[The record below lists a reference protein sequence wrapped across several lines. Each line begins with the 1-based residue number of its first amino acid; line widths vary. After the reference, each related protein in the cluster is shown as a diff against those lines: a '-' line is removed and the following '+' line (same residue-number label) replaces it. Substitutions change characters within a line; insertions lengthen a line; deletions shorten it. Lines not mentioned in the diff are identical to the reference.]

1 MTMLRIGLRFHRTG
15 LISTAALGGFS
26 GMLQSLGF
34 QAVVGNSEAARQ
46 QFGFQMQVLGRQLS
60 YLVPLPVHPETLAG
74 YVQWR
79 AFGFFP
85 VFFGFWALMAGS
97 GVIRGDEDRGLLE
110 LWLASGTS
118 RARLT
123 AARAG
128 AFVIAVAVAILIVLL
143 LTGLGATIVG
153 SPLPIQGL
161 LADGAALLATTSA
174 CFAIALLVAQF
185 ADSRRMAAGVGA
197 IVLLGL
203 FLLNSLGRTLQG
215 PDRFRGVSPFY
226 YYDRTNGLSP
236 GGQIEWASIL
246 GLSVAAIAL
255 IALAGVA
262 FARRDL
268 GAGLIRPR
276 PGVRAGVTEPSR
288 NPLLRLPVLATIYE
302 QRVGLIAWMVSTA
315 LLALFMTSLAKS
327 VADLVSHVPIFRA
340 YVSGQGDL
348 NRAVISVFWF
358 AMMPLV
364 LAVFAVTQVSRWTT
378 DDTEGRLEM
387 VLSAPVSRWR
397 VALEREGALLLATT
411 LIAVVG
417 SIVTFWAA
425 DAQGINLGVGPI
437 VVATA
442 LLLPFGLAFGALGAA
457 FAGWIPRATVLL
469 LSGYAVASYFLTQFA
484 PLFRWPRWVENFGI
498 FYLYGTPLTT
508 GVYWTGF
515 WILMAVIGVAMTVGL
530 VSFQRRDL
538 GR

>member
-1 MTMLRIGLRFHRTG
+1 
-15 LISTAALGGFS
+15 
-26 GMLQSLGF
+26 
-34 QAVVGNSEAARQ
+34 
-46 QFGFQMQVLGRQLS
+46 
-60 YLVPLPVHPETLAG
+60 
-74 YVQWR
+74 
-79 AFGFFP
+79 
-85 VFFGFWALMAGS
+85 MAGS

-118 RARLT
+118 RARVT

-128 AFVIAVAVAILIVLL
+128 AFVIAVAAAIVIVLL

-246 GLSVAAIAL
+246 GLSVAAVAL
-255 IALAGVA
+255 ITLAGVA

-268 GAGLIRPR
+268 GAGLVRPR
-276 PGVRAGVTEPSR
+276 PAVRTGVTVPSR
-288 NPLLRLPVLATIYE
+288 NPVLRLPVLATIYE

-327 VADLVSHVPIFRA
+327 VADLVSHIPIFRA

-387 VLSAPVSRWR
+387 VLSAPISRWR

-417 SIVTFWAA
+417 SIVTFCAATSAVNRRRVGAYARGGCVSKILLSSCSSCFCSAGVNRRRNAGGWASRSSSVA
-425 DAQGINLGVGPI
+425 RKRSPAGVRASRRNRRSDASARRSIR
-437 VVATA
+437 
-442 LLLPFGLAFGALGAA
+442 
-457 FAGWIPRATVLL
+457 PRA
-469 LSGYAVASYFLTQFA
+469 SRESASD
-484 PLFRWPRWVENFGI
+484 V
-498 FYLYGTPLTT
+498 
-508 GVYWTGF
+508 
-515 WILMAVIGVAMTVGL
+515 ILDG
-530 VSFQRRDL
+530 S
-538 GR
+538 